1 LKALLA
7 VLLVACC
14 AGVSAQTYP
23 GKPIRLISPFAA
35 GGGADTIARYFAQR
49 LSGSLQQQI
58 IVDNRAGAG
67 SVIGTEAVAKAP
79 PDGYTILIVND
90 THAIN
95 ASLNKKLPYDSVKD
109 FAPITLIAVTPF
121 MLSVHPSLPVKS
133 VQDLVRLAKANPGK
147 LNYASAGNGSVA
159 HFAGELLKLSTGVN
173 IVHVPYRGITGTVT
187 AVTSG
192 EAQMMTT
199 SPLTAM
205 SLVRAGKLR
214 ALAITGT
221 RRIQIAPDLPTMQEA
236 GVKDYDLT
244 SHYGLLAPRGTSDAV
259 IATINHA
266 MVQALKAEEVRTRLR
281 DEAVEPVGSTPA
293 EFQKYLLEQMAK
305 YAKIVKAT
313 GMQGD

>member
-1 LKALLA
+1 MLDRY
-7 VLLVACC
+7 
-14 AGVSAQTYP
+14 GV
-23 GKPIRLISPFAA
+23 
-35 GGGADTIARYFAQR
+35 
-49 LSGSLQQQI
+49 
-58 IVDNRAGAG
+58 
-67 SVIGTEAVAKAP
+67 
-79 PDGYTILIVND
+79 
-90 THAIN
+90 
-95 ASLNKKLPYDSVKD
+95 
-109 FAPITLIAVTPF
+109 
-121 MLSVHPSLPVKS
+121 
-133 VQDLVRLAKANPGK
+133 
-147 LNYASAGNGSVA
+147 
-159 HFAGELLKLSTGVN
+159 
-173 IVHVPYRGITGTVT
+173 ITGTVT